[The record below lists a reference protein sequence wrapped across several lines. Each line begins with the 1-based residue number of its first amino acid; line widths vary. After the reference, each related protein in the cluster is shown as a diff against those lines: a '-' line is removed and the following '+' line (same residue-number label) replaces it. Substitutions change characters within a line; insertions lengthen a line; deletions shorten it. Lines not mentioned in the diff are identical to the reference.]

1 MSTPAEELQMI
12 HYGPDASQHVVCWNP
27 AGRAAP
33 VGLALLV
40 HGGYWRAQFDASL
53 MAPMAADLASRGW
66 AVANIEYRRGA
77 AVSTWPEPH
86 EDVDAAIRAVTES
99 RWAQELPGPRAAI
112 GHSVGGQLVLL
123 SRAPVD
129 ALVALAPVTDV
140 ARTYEENLAERA
152 VVEYFGAGRHDVYS
166 EASPVRQRPRSLP
179 TLVVHGDAD
188 VRVPLEHT
196 SDFVRQARTHGAW
209 IELRVE
215 PGMDH
220 VQLIDPQAGHWAGVL
235 TWMTEQGVRSE
246 RVS

>member
-1 MSTPAEELQMI
+1 MSTPAEELQTI
-12 HYGPDASQHVVCWNP
+12 HYGPGPSQHVVCWNP

-77 AVSTWPEPH
+77 AESAWPEPH

-99 RWAQELPGPRAAI
+99 VWAQELPGPRVAI

-123 SRAPVD
+123 TRAPVD

-140 ARTYEENLAERA
+140 ARTYEENLAEGA
-152 VVEYFGAGRHDVYS
+152 VVEYFGAGRHDLYS
-166 EASPVRQRPRSLP
+166 EASPVRQRPRSTP
-179 TLVVHGDAD
+179 ILVVHGDAD
-188 VRVPLEHT
+188 IRVPLSHT
-196 SDFVRQARTHGAW
+196 CDFVRQAQAQGAQ
-209 IELRVE
+209 IELCVQ

-235 TWMTEQGVRSE
+235 IWMTEQEFTVE
-246 RVS
+246 RAL